1 MDVAYWNE
9 VAKNYDR
16 EIFSV
21 LENDKEHLII
31 SRIEKFASETDAS
44 SDLGCGIGKF
54 LPILSR
60 SFSHVYAYDIS
71 EKCLQQARDNCAEL
85 SNVDYIKADLSKKKV
100 KMPKVDF
107 VLCVNSI
114 IMPSISQRSRYFRAI
129 SGHLNN
135 GGRLILV
142 VPSFESAIY
151 SKIRTI
157 EWNRRIGLGT
167 GAAVMAVW
175 NSNNK
180 QKASQLQHG
189 IVNIDHVPTK
199 HYLRE
204 ELYSVLWDIGFDV
217 HEVIKIEY
225 SWRTEFSNPPNW
237 LKEPFP
243 WDWLVTAQKNK
254 NS

>member
-9 VAKNYDR
+9 VAENYDR

-21 LENDKEHLII
+21 LEHDLENLII
-31 SRIEKFASETDAS
+31 TRIKKFASVTLTAS
-44 SDLGCGIGKF
+44 DMGCGIGKF

-60 SFSHVYAYDIS
+60 GFRHVYAYDIS
-71 EKCLQQARDNCAEL
+71 EKCLGQARENCADL
-85 SNVDYIKADLSKKKV
+85 SNVGYIRADLSKQKV

-107 VLCVNSI
+107 ILCVNSV
-114 IMPSISQRSRYFRAI
+114 IMPSISQRLRYFRSI
-129 SGHLNN
+129 SNHLNRDGHLV
-135 GGRLILV
+135 LV

-151 SKIRTI
+151 SNIRLI
-157 EWNRRIGLGT
+157 EWNQRRGLSY

-180 QKASQLQHG
+180 QKASHLQHG
-189 IVNIDHVPTK
+189 IVNIDNVPTK

-204 ELYSVLWDIGFDV
+204 ELYAVLHDLSFDV
-217 HEVIKIEY
+217 QEILKIEY
-225 SWRTEFSNPPNW
+225 DWKTEFNNPPSW

-243 WDWLVTAQKNK
+243 WDWLVTAQKRP
-254 NS
+254 